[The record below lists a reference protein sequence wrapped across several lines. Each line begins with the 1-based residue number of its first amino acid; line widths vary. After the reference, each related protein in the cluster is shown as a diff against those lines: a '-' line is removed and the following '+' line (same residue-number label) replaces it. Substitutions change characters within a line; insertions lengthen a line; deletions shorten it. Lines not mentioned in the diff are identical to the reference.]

1 MVQKNDHSIYLQGIE
16 NKEFEEFFLEI
27 IFGGD
32 DQSRKEHRFLLET
45 GFKIAGRLKG
55 SPLAAKTVGRLLKT
69 HLDLVHWT
77 RILESKEWEHS
88 NGKNDIMPALKL
100 SFDYLSSQLQ
110 QCFSYCALF
119 PQDYKFKKEELINF
133 WIGQEVLQASHGE
146 NKRVEDIGLSHLT
159 MLVNYGFLENK
170 GENNGRTCY
179 IIHDLLHELS

>member
-1 MVQKNDHSIYLQGIE
+1 MVRKNDHSIYLQGIE

-27 IFGGD
+27 IFGDD

-100 SFDYLSSQLQ
+100 SFDYLPSHQLK

-119 PQDYKFKKEELINF
+119 PQDYKFREEDLINF
-133 WIGQEVLQASHGE
+133 WIGQEVVHSSCGE
-146 NKRVEDIGLSHLT
+146 NKTVEDIGRSHLT
-159 MLVNYGFLENK
+159 ELVDYGFLERK
-170 GENNGRTCY
+170 QEKRWK
-179 IIHDLLHELS
+179 HLLQYS